1 MSYFL
6 YFPGAVCTLTSTA
19 EVLHHFQVIPC
30 FQCNFAVGWH
40 FWYQCSF
47 TQLLQNPF
55 TETLRWQWHHSTL
68 NHRLNSIVQQ
78 TFHPKIA
85 VINMFKRK
93 MTKKCSTEITKRF
106 LKELINNIS
115 KGRLKKNRVV

>member
-1 MSYFL
+1 
-6 YFPGAVCTLTSTA
+6 
-19 EVLHHFQVIPC
+19 
-30 FQCNFAVGWH
+30 
-40 FWYQCSF
+40 
-47 TQLLQNPF
+47 
-55 TETLRWQWHHSTL
+55 
-68 NHRLNSIVQQ
+68 VQQ